1 MIKNLKII
9 SLLIYTFALTSL
21 ACVKKD
27 GVVFISDDL
36 DIESPIF
43 DAVKKSE
50 VLAKRQEWR
59 EAALILK
66 DIIKRSENEVL
77 KCGEDIELVLG
88 YTYASY
94 IFNARRDDPCLPKIT
109 NELIGKYSDCDFKTF
124 CADLHRLLMAYY
136 WSIQDVKS
144 HDNVLRRLVLYDKN
158 PDSAFVDLLYASLE
172 RDSCRA
178 CMKDFLVNFN
188 GKTGDLYDLAFLF
201 YSELSDKAIKDGI
214 IKWLEQNIDARGFVM
229 RCFVAHAASILSCD
243 DLDFVSNYCS
253 KLNEWLMQQ
262 EDSKDRKDIVT
273 FVLSERYRIA
283 AILDVSLK

>member
-50 VLAKRQEWR
+50 ALAKRQ
-59 EAALILK
+59 
-66 DIIKRSENEVL
+66 
-77 KCGEDIELVLG
+77 
-88 YTYASY
+88 
-94 IFNARRDDPCLPKIT
+94 
-109 NELIGKYSDCDFKTF
+109 
-124 CADLHRLLMAYY
+124 
-136 WSIQDVKS
+136 
-144 HDNVLRRLVLYDKN
+144 
-158 PDSAFVDLLYASLE
+158 
-172 RDSCRA
+172 
-178 CMKDFLVNFN
+178 
-188 GKTGDLYDLAFLF
+188 
-201 YSELSDKAIKDGI
+201 
-214 IKWLEQNIDARGFVM
+214 
-229 RCFVAHAASILSCD
+229 
-243 DLDFVSNYCS
+243 
-253 KLNEWLMQQ
+253 EWLMQQ